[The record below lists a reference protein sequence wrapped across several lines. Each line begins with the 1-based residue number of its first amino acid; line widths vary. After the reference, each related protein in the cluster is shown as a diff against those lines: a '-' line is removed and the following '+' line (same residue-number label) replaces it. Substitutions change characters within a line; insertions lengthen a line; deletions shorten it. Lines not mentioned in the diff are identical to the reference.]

1 MSRSFATQSSVSPR
15 RSVIPKHNA
24 REASQ
29 GYLPASC
36 SELVA
41 VLADYLL
48 WRFGKDGIAA
58 VEHQAKAL
66 QVLELES
73 ILSYQNSRR
82 ELGQIPTALKI
93 RFRGTKG
100 HPLEPQSSS
109 EIDPNRSSVS
119 KPTRRGGCPTALQL
133 RGGCQL
139 RTVPLSSFLL
149 IPFYCLDWTPIDK
162 QKGRRP
168 RERRTL

>member
-1 MSRSFATQSSVSPR
+1 MTTMMSRSFATQSSVSPR

-109 EIDPNRSSVS
+109 EIDP
-119 KPTRRGGCPTALQL
+119 KQKLTALALPAAHGRPVGVAGAYPQL
-133 RGGCQL
+133 KLKAARHAF
-139 RTVPLSSFLL
+139 RT
-149 IPFYCLDWTPIDK
+149 TPTVKASDLAE
-162 QKGRRP
+162 Q
-168 RERRTL
+168 T